1 MHSSKSAV
9 QTSASS
15 LVSLKYFFFACRPK
29 TLSAAIVPV
38 VVGIALVD
46 FLGFDIRWPI
56 AFCTLF
62 SALLIQIGTNL
73 FNDALDFEKGADT
86 HFRLGP
92 RRATH
97 MGWFSP
103 RQLKLAA
110 TGSFGLAALAAI
122 PLVLRGGWPIVVVGL
137 SSLLSGYL
145 YTGGPRPLAYS
156 GLGDLFVLLFFGVIA
171 VMGTVYLLTGR
182 WLLQALVAGIQV
194 GALATVLIAINNY
207 RDMLTDRAVGKMTLP
222 ARFGALFAKCEIM
235 LMFVL
240 SFGLIFFWLNQHS
253 LVLLLLFLPSF
264 VLAAR
269 IIVRVWSSQPSEQMN
284 RLLHLAALT
293 QMTFGLALT
302 VLLVCGAHTT

>member
-1 MHSSKSAV
+1 MHSSKSAG

-15 LVSLKYFFFACRPK
+15 LAFLKYFFFACRPK

-38 VVGIALVD
+38 VVGVAVAD
-46 FLGFDIRWPI
+46 SLGFAVRWPI
-56 AFCTLF
+56 ATCTLF

-86 HFRLGP
+86 HTRLGP

-103 RQLKLAA
+103 RQLKLMA
-110 TGSFGLAALAAI
+110 TGSFFLAALVAI
-122 PLVLRGGWPIVVVGL
+122 PLVVRGGWPIVVVGL
-137 SSLLSGYL
+137 VSLLSGYL

-156 GLGDLFVLLFFGVIA
+156 GLGDLFVLLFFGLVA
-171 VMGTVYLLTGR
+171 VMGTVYLLTDS
-182 WLLQALVAGIQV
+182 WPWEAMIAGIQV

-207 RDMLTDRAVGKMTLP
+207 RDMLTDRAAGKMTLP
-222 ARFGALFAKCEIM
+222 ARFGPWFARSEIA

-240 SFGLIFFWLNQHS
+240 AFGLLFYWLNPHS
-253 LVLLLLFLPSF
+253 LLLFLLFVPSLA
-264 VLAAR
+264 LAAR
-269 IIVRVWSSQPSEQMN
+269 IIARVWSSHPSEQMN
-284 RLLHLAALT
+284 RLLHLAALA

-302 VLLVCGAHTT
+302 GLLVWSTHPA